1 MRGRA
6 SPFVRAIP
14 RRKSVFFGNIGERIR
29 AFTPVPFR
37 RMRRRLWGMR
47 YRTRVSVPRSIAC
60 NGLSAGYAETGAARA
75 RKRIAGEMRRVAAAL
90 SLPGD
95 MRPPP
100 LGAWRMEWANLLE
113 KQAPAA
119 FIPVPGGGKTP

>member
-6 SPFVRAIP
+6 SPFARALP
-14 RRKSVFFGNIGERIR
+14 RRKSVFFENIGERIR

-47 YRTRVSVPRSIAC
+47 YRTRVSVPKYRMQRFVRRVC
-60 NGLSAGYAETGAARA
+60 RNGRGEGTKAYRGRNAARCGGFLFA
-75 RKRIAGEMRRVAAAL
+75 RRHEAT
-90 SLPGD
+90 PF
-95 MRPPP
+95 
-100 LGAWRMEWANLLE
+100 GAWRMEWANLLE

-119 FIPVPGGGKTP
+119 FIPVPGRGKTP

>member
-47 YRTRVSVPRSIAC
+47 YRTLVSVPKYRMQRFVRRVC
-60 NGLSAGYAETGAARA
+60 RNGRGEGTKAYRGRNAARCGGSFFA
-75 RKRIAGEMRRVAAAL
+75 RRHEASPFGGVAY
-90 SLPGD
+90 GV
-95 MRPPP
+95 
-100 LGAWRMEWANLLE
+100 ANLLE

-119 FIPVPGGGKTP
+119 FIPVPGRGKTP